1 MGTLRGPWQELLAP
15 PGVPARVEQP
25 CVWRTWG
32 YAVAWGLSAPPPG
45 GSWLPK
51 ASRQC
56 VASLPAAGA
65 LVEDSALLA
74 GLCDSVET

>member
-45 GSWLPK
+45 GSWLLK
-51 ASRQC
+51 ASQQC
-56 VASLPAAGA
+56 AAGA